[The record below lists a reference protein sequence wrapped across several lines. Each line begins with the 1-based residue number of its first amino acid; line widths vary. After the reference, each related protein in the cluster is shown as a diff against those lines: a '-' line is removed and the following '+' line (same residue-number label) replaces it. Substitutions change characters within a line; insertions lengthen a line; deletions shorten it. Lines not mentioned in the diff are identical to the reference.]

1 MSLRKILWIVV
12 AMVLYA
18 NVGDVWSYD
27 AGSPGGSTSSTS
39 CSNVTFSAFMP
50 RQFSQVNNNT
60 EVPPKSEFSFLA
72 SKETVPKSIT
82 VTVKGE
88 TVPIT
93 VTPQHDGY
101 RVTGKLPATVKGTFA
116 RIEIKA
122 KGPNHCERG
131 DGWLLKVAN

>member
-1 MSLRKILWIVV
+1 MSLRNILWIVV

-18 NVGDVWSYD
+18 NAGDGWAYD
-27 AGSPGGSTSSTS
+27 AGSAGGSISSDP
-39 CSNVTFSAFMP
+39 CSNVTFSEFKP

-60 EVPPKSEFSFLA
+60 EVAPKSEFSFLA

-82 VTVKGE
+82 VTIKGE

-93 VTPQHDGY
+93 VTPQYNGY

-116 RIEIKA
+116 RIEITA
-122 KGPNHCERG
+122 KGPNQCERG